1 MCNTKPSF
9 ARGNDI
15 TKPNVHLIIWDK
27 VPSGYIDHIRFK
39 FEKASLPIAISSMRN
54 RAASDEEQIIRQ
66 KAQSGFIAVLNI
78 EMKHEQ
84 QRTVD
89 LRLLKASGASI
100 HFDGKNQEK
109 RNC

>member
-1 MCNTKPSF
+1 M
-9 ARGNDI
+9 
-15 TKPNVHLIIWDK
+15 KPNVHLIIWDK

-66 KAQSGFIAVLNI
+66 KAQSGVIAVLNI

-89 LRLLKASGASI
+89 LRLVKTSGASV
-100 HFDGKNQEK
+100 HFDGKNEK
-109 RNC
+109 NEEGIVLVVYILSMFLI